1 MTVVTG
7 LRSMMLT
14 NVTRTVRNRRTVT
27 LLGIAE
33 MVEDCTNVASGI
45 LKILNIIM
53 DYNYTFRQ
61 KRQSILP

>member
-27 LLGIAE
+27 LQRSAE
-33 MVEDCTNVASGI
+33 KEEECINAASGE
-45 LKILNIIM
+45 II
-53 DYNYTFRQ
+53 NT
-61 KRQSILP
+61 KKEEIK